1 MSGPRRVTW
10 LRMPRGMLRVFS
22 LCLVLAV
29 PGDPALALGPGDPA
43 PRFDLPRLEGD
54 GTVRAPAVFAE
65 ASLTVL
71 VIWNRGCPECTAVAL
86 EMQSLADSLG
96 PLDARVLGVVFGPD
110 DPVSIREQLR
120 EHRVAVPQ
128 LWDAGGTVAARYGLG
143 RQHLSVFLVERDGRV
158 RESFDDR
165 IPSLM
170 DPVLP
175 AARRW
180 PGFETTKAPVTPP
193 PAPPAPAAVAPP
205 PGPAEEVAV
214 ILSSLKLDARMKVIS
229 TEGAQPG
236 DRGLYNELLEN
247 GSLFLFRVDAR
258 LPLALAP
265 GVELVPWLR
274 ISNEG
279 DAILTEQA
287 EQLSSPLGTIS
298 LNLRSGRFGGTLGA
312 FPLRVAP
319 LLLQRWDATDAPP
332 LGGVA
337 ACACGAGA
345 AGVSQRSLEVLAP
358 EYTFEG
364 VSASYTERLGVLRA
378 WFAIPR
384 WERVVP
390 TTAPP
395 LEKLTARYRRLLGGS
410 YMEMGSPGKRDADSG
425 LPAPLGLRI
434 GVVSVTDDGRTLGP
448 AAYRPVQHDEL
459 GWVAQARAEPLPGL
473 SADAQWTTWRLDESG
488 SQSAGE
494 AYLLG
499 ARGAYRI
506 EPVEFW
512 ARLHRLR
519 TDPDF
524 APLYRALT
532 YEPNQEG
539 WRAEIGFGG
548 WRAAGSRRDRLAA
561 SAFYRATQE
570 VEGRDAPGLGE
581 TEYQVVSLSMSAR
594 PAWDLAAQLSAV
606 ETLTERPL
614 APLERS
620 RGLSLDCR
628 WEGAGVIEPELH
640 VDMIRR
646 QAWDEERTIW
656 QVYLWVR
663 VVR

>member
-1 MSGPRRVTW
+1 M
-10 LRMPRGMLRVFS
+10 
-22 LCLVLAV
+22 
-29 PGDPALALGPGDPA
+29 
-43 PRFDLPRLEGD
+43 
-54 GTVRAPAVFAE
+54 APA
-65 ASLTVL
+65 
-71 VIWNRGCPECTAVAL
+71 
-86 EMQSLADSLG
+86 
-96 PLDARVLGVVFGPD
+96 
-110 DPVSIREQLR
+110 
-120 EHRVAVPQ
+120 
-128 LWDAGGTVAARYGLG
+128 
-143 RQHLSVFLVERDGRV
+143 
-158 RESFDDR
+158 
-165 IPSLM
+165 
-170 DPVLP
+170 
-175 AARRW
+175 
-180 PGFETTKAPVTPP
+180 
-193 PAPPAPAAVAPP
+193 PAPPPTTPAAEIA
-205 PGPAEEVAV
+205 AV
-214 ILSSLKLDARMKVIS
+214 LSSLKLDARMKFLS

-247 GSLFLFRVDAR
+247 GSLFLFRIDAK
-258 LPLALAP
+258 LPLTLAR

-298 LNLRSGRFGGTLGA
+298 LHLRSGRFGGTLGA

-337 ACACGAGA
+337 ACACGGGA

-364 VSASYTERLGVLRA
+364 VSASYTERVGVLRA

-390 TTAPP
+390 TTAPA
-395 LEKLTARYRRLLGGS
+395 LEKLTARYRRLLGGA
-410 YMEMGSPGKRDADSG
+410 YMEMGSAAARDADSG
-425 LPAPLGLRI
+425 LPAPLGLRV

-448 AAYRPVQHDEL
+448 GAYHPVQHDEL
-459 GWVAQARAEPLPGL
+459 GWVAQARAEPVRGL

-488 SQSAGE
+488 SESAGE

-499 ARGAYRI
+499 ARGAFRI
-506 EPVEFW
+506 EPAEFW

-539 WRAEIGFGG
+539 WRAEVGFGG

-581 TEYQVVSLSMSAR
+581 TEYRVVSLSLLAR
-594 PAWDLAAQLSAV
+594 PAGDLAAQLSAV
-606 ETLTERPL
+606 ETRTERPL
-614 APLERS
+614 TPLERS
-620 RGLSLDCR
+620 RGLSLDLR
-628 WEGAGVIEPELH
+628 WEGMAVLEPLLH

-646 QAWDEERTIW
+646 EAWDEERTIW
-656 QVYLWVR
+656 QVYAWVR